1 MKAKMRLTVEADL
14 EIPDTGSTPG
24 QRLEDVRECL
34 ESLRYSTLPEVLE
47 DALFAS
53 QSTVMEQIT
62 AVKGDAWQDN
72 ALQTARRIAAKHG
85 GASIQALAALL
96 GGDVWDSG
104 GGVELVVIERHDG
117 RVVAVSDEAVC
128 EYADRDALAGG
139 QPLNSITLA

>member
-1 MKAKMRLTVEADL
+1 
-14 EIPDTGSTPG
+14 
-24 QRLEDVRECL
+24 
-34 ESLRYSTLPEVLE
+34 
-47 DALFAS
+47 
-53 QSTVMEQIT
+53 
-62 AVKGDAWQDN
+62 
-72 ALQTARRIAAKHG
+72 LQTARRIAAKHG